1 MLLAQQQTHRLLP
14 VQQRV
19 VLRNVPSPCLPKASG
34 HWHRAC
40 SIPFCEYHTLWTADF
55 EYTNQSLQPCS
66 FIWTPTMTQPPVS
79 NRLLTSRRL
88 VRWVA
93 AACAIAWSLQGAV
106 QGAETAPAEVRLD
119 YAYYSPV
126 SLALKHFGWLEK
138 ALPDAKVTW
147 VLSQGSNR
155 SLEYLNSGSVDFASS
170 ASLSAV
176 LARANGS
183 PIKSVYVYSRA
194 EWTALVVRKDST
206 LQSVAE
212 LKGKKIAATK
222 GTDPYLFTLRALQ
235 QAGLKKDDVE
245 LLHLQHPD
253 GRTALEKCDVDAWAG
268 LDPHMAASEI
278 QSGARLFYRNKDFNS
293 YGVLSVT
300 ETYAKEHTQ
309 AIRTVLAA
317 YEKAREWAVKNPDEL
332 AKLLATESGLPLD
345 VARLQLSRTD
355 LSNPQLSAK
364 DVEASRLAAPILVS
378 EDLVRKGVNV
388 EQVIDQL
395 ITPEFSRAVT
405 VNP

>member
-1 MLLAQQQTHRLLP
+1 MPQSRFTFRLHTPRVLAT
-14 VQQRV
+14 
-19 VLRNVPSPCLPKASG
+19 
-34 HWHRAC
+34 W
-40 SIPFCEYHTLWTADF
+40 
-55 EYTNQSLQPCS
+55 
-66 FIWTPTMTQPPVS
+66 
-79 NRLLTSRRL
+79 LLTSF
-88 VRWVA
+88 
-93 AACAIAWSLQGAV
+93 SLALTLQAGA
-106 QGAETAPAEVRLD
+106 QAAETGPSEVRLD

-126 SLALKHFGWLEK
+126 SLALKHFGWLEQ
-138 ALPDAKVTW
+138 ALPQSKVTW

-194 EWTALVVRKDST
+194 EWTAFVVRKDST
-206 LQSVAE
+206 LQTVSD

-253 GRTALEKCDVDAWAG
+253 GRIALEKGDVDAWAG
-268 LDPHMAASEI
+268 LDPHMAASQI
-278 QSGARLFYRNKDFNS
+278 QAGSRLLYRNKDFNS

-300 ETYAKEHTQ
+300 ENYAKEHPQ
-309 AIRTVLAA
+309 AIKTVLTA
-317 YEKAREWAVKNPDEL
+317 YDKARDWAIKNPDEL
-332 AKLLATESGLPLD
+332 AKLLADESGLPLE

-355 LSNPQLSAK
+355 LSTPQLSAR
-364 DVEASRLAAPILVS
+364 DVEASKAAAPILVS
-378 EDLVRKGVNV
+378 EELVRKGVNV
-388 EQVIDQL
+388 GQVVDQL
-395 ITPEFSRAVT
+395 ITPDFSTAVIARQ
-405 VNP
+405 

>member
-1 MLLAQQQTHRLLP
+1 MPQPHISVRLQTP
-14 VQQRV
+14 
-19 VLRNVPSPCLPKASG
+19 
-34 HWHRAC
+34 RAL
-40 SIPFCEYHTLWTADF
+40 F
-55 EYTNQSLQPCS
+55 
-66 FIWTPTMTQPPVS
+66 
-79 NRLLTSRRL
+79 
-88 VRWVA
+88 RWMA
-93 AACAIAWSLQGAV
+93 TACAVALSLQGAAHA
-106 QGAETAPAEVRLD
+106 AETPPSEVRLD

-235 QAGLKKDDVE
+235 KAGLKKDDVE

-253 GRTALEKCDVDAWAG
+253 GRTALEKGDVDAWAG

-278 QSGARLFYRNKDFNS
+278 QSGARLLYRNKDFNS

-300 ETYAKEHTQ
+300 ETYAKEHPQ
-309 AIRTVLAA
+309 AIKTVLTA
-317 YEKAREWAVKNPDEL
+317 YEKARDWAVKNPDEL
-332 AKLLATESGLPLD
+332 ARLLATESGLPLD
-345 VARLQLSRTD
+345 VAKLQLSRTD

-364 DVEASRLAAPILVS
+364 DVEASKSAAPILVS

-395 ITPEFSRAVT
+395 ITPDFSKAVIAA
-405 VNP
+405 P